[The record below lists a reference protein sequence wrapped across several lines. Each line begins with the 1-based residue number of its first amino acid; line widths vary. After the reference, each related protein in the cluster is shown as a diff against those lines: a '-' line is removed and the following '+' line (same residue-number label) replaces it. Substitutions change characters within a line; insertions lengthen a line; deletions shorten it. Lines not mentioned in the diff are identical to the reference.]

1 MADEI
6 TNVQSS
12 SYLFFKIEKSNILD
26 QADAVT
32 NTQAGICQ

>member
-12 SYLFFKIEKSNILD
+12 SYLFCFLNGEILD